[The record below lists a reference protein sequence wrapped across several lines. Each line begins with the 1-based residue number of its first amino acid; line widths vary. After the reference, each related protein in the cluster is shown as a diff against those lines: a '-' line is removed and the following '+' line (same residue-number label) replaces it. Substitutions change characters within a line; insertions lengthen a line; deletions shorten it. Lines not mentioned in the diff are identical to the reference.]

1 MSWTG
6 FDDGGWAKPDNFAGA
21 GPAESVAQLA
31 DSITRAGEGDFAEIG
46 LNALATG
53 LDVLSLVMDPLG
65 TFATAGI
72 GWLIE
77 HVSFLREPL
86 DWLAGNGDKIKAAVA
101 SWNATA
107 KTLADVA
114 TEQRTAVDNQV
125 RGWEKSAADGFR
137 QSQGALAGEIDAM
150 SKTCIAVAGDISTAG
165 TITAAIRGMIRDLIS
180 LFVWEVI
187 RNAAIALA
195 TSWCSFGASVAA
207 FAAWTVGRGA
217 VVLGKITQMIAKV
230 MRAVTKIL
238 GRLKG
243 LFSKVGDMLKGLG
256 RFGRAGRGGAPNA
269 PHART
274 PDSPATPPRNA
285 GDSTSTSAA
294 NTPDAPSTPRAD
306 KVENAGRRM
315 EDWGNTRP
323 SWADV
328 TTKGKE
334 FREQFGKNYGDAGN
348 TWKRVYSDKVDNAVN
363 KVPGAE
369 QARKAVDAYTPYS
382 PRTRPDGTVSP
393 HSSPNAVGFPVK
405 AGADFSREFAK
416 QDELENEMPKTW
428 SETDKKAFEQ
438 WKGTL

>member
-107 KTLADVA
+107 KTLGDVA

-256 RFGRAGRGGAPNA
+256 RFGRAGRGGGAPSA

-315 EDWGNTRP
+315 EDWGNARP
-323 SWADV
+323 SWGDV
-328 TTKGKE
+328 TSKAKDAGRKLKE
-334 FREQFGKNYGDAGN
+334 NYGDAGN
-348 TWKRVYSDKVDNAVN
+348 TWKRVYEDKYKLGDKLHPKLHDAVDN
-363 KVPGAE
+363 
-369 QARKAVDAYTPYS
+369 YTPYK
-382 PRTRPDGTVSP
+382 PTTRPDGTVSP
-393 HSSPNAVGFPVK
+393 HSGYNPGGWEIK
-405 AGADFSREFAK
+405 AGADVSREAAK
-416 QDELENEMPKTW
+416 QDELENEMPKDW
-428 SETDKKAFEQ
+428 SDGQKKAFEQ